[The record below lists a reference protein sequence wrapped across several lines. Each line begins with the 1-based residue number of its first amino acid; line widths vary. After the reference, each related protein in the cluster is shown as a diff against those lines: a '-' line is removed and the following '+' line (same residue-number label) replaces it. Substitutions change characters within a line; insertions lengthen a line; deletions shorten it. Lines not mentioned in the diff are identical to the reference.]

1 MSAGVTAALAGIGVS
16 DDGVVYAATVGN
28 DSSFKVFMWTNT
40 DPNTVPIT
48 IWGTNSGA
56 GTFNPIADLTGGQMF
71 RFGDNLAVR
80 GAGSDTEILLDSQNP
95 TRYVSILRPTPD
107 GTMTNWTETGY
118 LLQNI
123 QGSYGSEA
131 YGTTIGRSLQFGSSG
146 TFWQK
151 RYNAAAGAPLA
162 EMSYGPGGGLA
173 PLAVGNS
180 SPGLFTNGPV
190 SVNPTLGVAAGI
202 NFVGGVG
209 TDSTTLQDTL
219 SYYDVT
225 DPSQAVQLSTQPLP
239 QGNAGFHKANNNAIG
254 QVVFGFNP
262 ATGNN
267 YIFVIDGN
275 NGVAA
280 FVLSGGVTPPPKII
294 AQPHNLRV
302 LEGSSGAM
310 NVTVDQ
316 IATIA
321 WYKGTNSSVDTGVRG
336 NSYNIA
342 SATAVDAGDYFLI
355 ASNVNGAV
363 TSVVAHVTV
372 GFANDNY
379 TLSQIWGATPGN
391 SNFPYVTS
399 DGGANTPNERAFA
412 YNALSNQLIVV
423 RCPPAV
429 TTYNLYVVDANSGS
443 NLYSLNTNGI
453 IHEGGSEISGSNP
466 IDLVGAAAA
475 EDGSIYIAN
484 ESPNASG
491 GSAVDTTKM
500 FHIYRWTNTAAST
513 PPVLVFQGD
522 PSAQP
527 PGVNERWG
535 DVLTVRGSGTNTEIF
550 VNSQSGTYG
559 AVLKPTDASLNNFTN
574 LWFLES
580 SGGGS
585 IGRSIQFGPTN
596 TVYEKRKGSPLV
608 FSSYDTNS
616 QNSAVLLQVDS
627 STTLGGVA
635 VDRQH
640 SVVAGVDFI
649 GSTTPPQKPDAVA
662 LYDITDPTT
671 PMLIKRYNF
680 PMNQIANA
688 NVICETIISSNR
700 VFSLDA
706 NNGLMAFFIEPP
718 VNSMVI
724 HAVPVGSNLD
734 LSWGNANA
742 ILQGTP
748 SLSPPTLWTDLTAVG
763 QTNSV
768 QPSATGTNQFYRL
781 IQRL

>member
-1 MSAGVTAALAGIGVS
+1 
-16 DDGVVYAATVGN
+16 
-28 DSSFKVFMWTNT
+28 
-40 DPNTVPIT
+40 
-48 IWGTNSGA
+48 
-56 GTFNPIADLTGGQMF
+56 
-71 RFGDNLAVR
+71 
-80 GAGSDTEILLDSQNP
+80 
-95 TRYVSILRPTPD
+95 
-107 GTMTNWTETGY
+107 
-118 LLQNI
+118 
-123 QGSYGSEA
+123 
-131 YGTTIGRSLQFGSSG
+131 
-146 TFWQK
+146 
-151 RYNAAAGAPLA
+151 
-162 EMSYGPGGGLA
+162 
-173 PLAVGNS
+173 
-180 SPGLFTNGPV
+180 
-190 SVNPTLGVAAGI
+190 
-202 NFVGGVG
+202 
-209 TDSTTLQDTL
+209 
-219 SYYDVT
+219 
-225 DPSQAVQLSTQPLP
+225 
-239 QGNAGFHKANNNAIG
+239 
-254 QVVFGFNP
+254 
-262 ATGNN
+262 
-267 YIFVIDGN
+267 
-275 NGVAA
+275 
-280 FVLSGGVTPPPKII
+280 
-294 AQPHNLRV
+294 
-302 LEGSSGAM
+302 
-310 NVTVDQ
+310 
-316 IATIA
+316 
-321 WYKGTNSSVDTGVRG
+321 
-336 NSYNIA
+336 
-342 SATAVDAGDYFLI
+342 
-355 ASNVNGAV
+355 
-363 TSVVAHVTV
+363 
-372 GFANDNY
+372 
-379 TLSQIWGATPGN
+379 
-391 SNFPYVTS
+391 
-399 DGGANTPNERAFA
+399 
-412 YNALSNQLIVV
+412 
-423 RCPPAV
+423 
-429 TTYNLYVVDANSGS
+429 
-443 NLYSLNTNGI
+443 
-453 IHEGGSEISGSNP
+453 
-466 IDLVGAAAA
+466 
-475 EDGSIYIAN
+475 
-484 ESPNASG
+484 
-491 GSAVDTTKM
+491 M